1 MAPTTKTIR
10 FDAAEF
16 FTDPADQAELLNEAL
31 ASGSAAFV
39 ANVLGTI
46 ARARGMSKVAQE
58 VGVTREGLYKAL
70 SDKGDPKLTT
80 FLGVLSALRLE
91 LAAKPG
97 KSRKSALAKAKR
109 RPRRN
114 AA

>member
-1 MAPTTKTIR
+1 MATVTKTIP

-16 FTDPADQAELLNEAL
+16 FTDPVDQAELLNEAL
-31 ASGSAAFV
+31 ASGNAAFV

-46 ARARGMSKVAQE
+46 ARARGMAQVAEE
-58 VGVTREGLYKAL
+58 VGVTREGLYKSL

-80 FLGVLSALRLE
+80 FLGVLSALQIK
-91 LAAKPG
+91 LAAKPD
-97 KSRKSALAKAKR
+97 KSRKRPFTRAKPRAR
-109 RPRRN
+109 RK

>member
-1 MAPTTKTIR
+1 MATVTKTIP

-16 FTDPADQAELLNEAL
+16 FTDPADQAELLNEAF
-31 ASGSAAFV
+31 ASGNAAFV

-80 FLGVLSALRLE
+80 FLGVLSALQLE
-91 LAAKPG
+91 LAARPG
-97 KSRKSALAKAKR
+97 KSRKPPLAKAKT
-109 RPRRN
+109 RPRRK

>member
-1 MAPTTKTIR
+1 MATVTKTIP

-16 FTDPADQAELLNEAL
+16 FADPVDQAELLNEAL
-31 ASGSAAFV
+31 ASGNAAFV

-46 ARARGMSKVAQE
+46 ARARGMSRVAQE

-80 FLGVLSALRLE
+80 FLGVLSALQLE
-91 LAAKPG
+91 LAARPSKTRRPALTRA
-97 KSRKSALAKAKR
+97 KS
-109 RPRRN
+109 RPRRK

>member
-1 MAPTTKTIR
+1 MATVTRTIP

-16 FTDPADQAELLNEAL
+16 FSDPADQAELLNEAL
-31 ASGSAAFV
+31 ASGNAAFV

-46 ARARGMSKVAQE
+46 ARARGMAKVAQE
-58 VGVTREGLYKAL
+58 VGVTREGLYRAL

-80 FLGVLSALRLE
+80 FLGVLSALQLE

-97 KSRKSALAKAKR
+97 KSRKLASAKTKA
-109 RPRRN
+109 RPRRK